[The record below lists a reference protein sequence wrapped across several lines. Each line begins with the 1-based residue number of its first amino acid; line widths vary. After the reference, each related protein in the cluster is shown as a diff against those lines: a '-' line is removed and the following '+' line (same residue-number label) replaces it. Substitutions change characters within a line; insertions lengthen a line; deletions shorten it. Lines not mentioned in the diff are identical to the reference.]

1 MKNNIKNNGFTLLEL
16 LVVIGIISLLST
28 ILISGIASA
37 RKNAKVLATRTLIST
52 IQAGLES
59 YYAVY
64 GDYPPTDLSD
74 LYSGTSNG
82 TNNGIESVV
91 ACLSDQNKGG
101 PFLLGVSNDK
111 YANRDGDS
119 CSTAPTNWW
128 FGDTQLREI
137 VDVWNNPFVY
147 FHSRDYDTP
156 TKGNNYSFTTIG
168 GEPIAPQRDATT
180 ATYYLPLT
188 FQIWSVGPDGKNTN
202 GLRSRLTNQD
212 DVNNWSQ

>member
-16 LVVIGIISLLST
+16 LVVIGIISLLAA
-28 ILISGIASA
+28 ILIPNIASVNV
-37 RKNAKVLATRTLIST
+37 KAKVSATRALIST

-74 LYSGTSNG
+74 LYTGTSNG
-82 TNNGIESVV
+82 INNGIESVV

-111 YANRDGDS
+111 YKNLDGDT

-137 VDVWNNPFVY
+137 VDVWGNPFVY
-147 FHSRDYDTP
+147 FHSRDYDNP
-156 TKGNNYSFTTIG
+156 AKGNNYSSTRIG
-168 GEPIAPQRDATT
+168 GDAIAPQRDAST
-180 ATYYLPLT
+180 ATYYNPLT
-188 FQIWSVGPDGKNTN
+188 FEIWSFGPDERNNN
-202 GLRSRLTNQD
+202 GLNNKLNNQD
-212 DVNNWSQ
+212 DINNWAQ